1 MKSQLIQKLNNL
13 GSTLGLGE
21 IKNEVSS
28 LKKILIEGYLENRLN
43 NPRYQEPGRLNKYEY
58 QVLSQNGE
66 DGIIYEIFKR
76 IGTASKYFVEF
87 GVGNGTENNSAY
99 LLMQNWKGSWIEGS
113 TDHCNAMKKNYSDII
128 SNNQLQVK
136 ESFITKDNICALFEE
151 LKVPLDLDFLSIDI
165 DGNDYWIWNEL
176 AKYKPR
182 VIAIEY
188 NASVGPH
195 IEWVMPYN
203 ESHVWNGKEIGH
215 YFGASL
221 KSFELLGNRL
231 GYTLVGCN
239 LTGANAFFIRN
250 DFVTESLFA
259 FPFTSENHYEKPM
272 YFLEK
277 QLGHKRNHKMVNSVI
292 KPK

>member
-1 MKSQLIQKLNNL
+1 MKKYLLQQLVKIAHLLGFTPIELHLN
-13 GSTLGLGE
+13 
-21 IKNEVSS
+21 V
-28 LKKILIEGYLENRLN
+28 LKKIAIESYLEERLLLDKYKD
-43 NPRYQEPGRLNKYEY
+43 PLKLNKFEY

-76 IGTASKYFVEF
+76 IGTGSKYFVEF

-113 TDHCNAMKKNYSDII
+113 TDHCNAMKKNYSNII
-128 SNNQLQVK
+128 NNNQLQVK
-136 ESFITKDNICALFEE
+136 ESFITKDNICALFDG
-151 LKVPLDLDFLSIDI
+151 LKVPVDLDFLSIDI
-165 DGNDYWIWNEL
+165 DGNDYWIWKEL

-203 ESHVWNGKEIGH
+203 ENHVWNGKDKGH

-221 KSFELLGNRL
+221 KSFELLGDSL
-231 GYTLVGCN
+231 GYSLVGCN
-239 LTGANAFFIRN
+239 LTGANAFFVRKDLI
-250 DFVTESLFA
+250 TESMFA
-259 FPFTSENHYEKPM
+259 EPFTSENHYEKPM

-277 QLGHKRNHKMVNSVI
+277 QLGHKRNHQLVNSTSF
-292 KPK
+292 

>member
-13 GSTLGLGE
+13 GSVIGLGE
-21 IKNEVSS
+21 LRGELST
-28 LKKILIEGYLENRLN
+28 LKKISIEAYIENRLAN
-43 NPRYQEPGRLNKYEY
+43 ERYQEAGRLNKYEY

-76 IGTASKYFVEF
+76 IGTTSKYFVEF

-99 LLMQNWKGSWIEGS
+99 LLMQNWSGSWIEGS
-113 TDHCNAMKKNYSDII
+113 KDHCTAMKQAYINII
-128 SNNQLQVK
+128 ENNQLQVK

-151 LKVPLDLDFLSIDI
+151 LKVPVELDFLSIDI
-165 DGNDYWIWNEL
+165 DGNDYWIWTEL

-182 VIAIEY
+182 LIAIEY

-195 IEWVMPYN
+195 VEWVMPYN
-203 ESHVWNGKEIGH
+203 ESHVWNGKEVGH

-221 KSFELLGNRL
+221 KSFERLGHRL
-231 GYTLVGCN
+231 GYALVGCN
-239 LTGANAFFIRN
+239 LTGANAFFVRN
-250 DFVTESLFA
+250 DLVTPNLFA
-259 FPFTSENHYEKPM
+259 LPFTSENHYEKPM

-277 QLGHKRNHKMVNSVI
+277 QLGHKRNHLLVNSVAFQ
-292 KPK
+292 K